1 MKILIIIFMTAILV
15 LANLVDTTGTV
26 FPIISKVL
34 LACAVVLGLYFL
46 IKNAVKDALREY
58 DAEKTAKESADGQE

>member
-1 MKILIIIFMTAILV
+1 MKYLIIIFLTAILV

-26 FPIISKVL
+26 FPVVSTIL
-34 LACAVVLGLYFL
+34 LAGAVVLGLYFL

-58 DAEKTAKESADGQE
+58 DAEKAAKEARNGQE